1 MMDIVIRKGR
11 GRELLSQGG
20 MPRFLWMMPL
30 DPQSLQLPEHVS
42 SPLEAQ
48 ISRSYRPVPFTAVTI
63 TDSFWEPRIRVN
75 REQTLPHIYR
85 LCRETGRV
93 EAFKLDWKPG
103 VEPAPHIFWVSDVAK
118 WVEAASYSLATHPDP
133 ALDALLDEAI
143 DLVVKAQQPD
153 GYLNPYFTVV
163 EPEQRWTNLRDM
175 HELYCAGHLVEAGVT
190 HFQATGKHVLLD
202 AVCRY
207 VDYIDT
213 VFGTQPGKKR
223 GYPGHEEIELALVK
237 LYQVTGEKRYLH
249 LSQYFVDERGHQPHY
264 FDMEARLRGEDP
276 KIFWAKTY
284 EYNQSHLPVREQS
297 EVVGHAVRA
306 MYLYSAMADLA
317 RELGDYP
324 LFQACTRLWN
334 HLCTKRMYI
343 TGGIGSSW
351 HNEGLTRDYDLPN
364 ESAYAEACAAIGLI
378 LWSHRML
385 QLDCDG
391 RYTDVLERVLY
402 NGMLSGVSL
411 DGHRFFYENPL
422 ASPGN
427 HHRQE
432 WYDCACCPPNIARL
446 LASLG
451 QYIYASNN
459 TEVVVHLYIQSSVR
473 LALNGREITV
483 RQETT
488 YPWDGMITIHLG
500 MNESTVFG
508 LNLRIPG
515 WCRTARL
522 SVNGDSLDLTEH
534 ITKGYARVER
544 LWHPGDHV
552 VLALDMPVERVYAH
566 PDVRQDTG
574 CVALQRGPLVYCLEA
589 VDHTE
594 PLHRIVL
601 PRAADLMSRFEPG
614 VLGGIVVITSSAQAA
629 YDTDWEG
636 MLYRSW
642 PATAYP
648 CTITA
653 IPYYAWDNRTPG
665 EMQVWLQDEK

>member
-1 MMDIVIRKGR
+1 
-11 GRELLSQGG
+11 
-20 MPRFLWMMPL
+20 MMPL
-30 DPQSLQLPEHVS
+30 APQSPQLPEHVS
-42 SPLEAQ
+42 SLLEAQ
-48 ISRSYRPVPFTAVTI
+48 ISRSYRPVPLTAVTI

-75 REQTLPHIYR
+75 REQTLPHVYR

-93 EAFKLDWKPG
+93 EAFKLDWEPG
-103 VEPAPHIFWVSDVAK
+103 VEPVPHIFWVSDVAK
-118 WVEAASYSLATHPDP
+118 WIEAASYSLATHPDP
-133 ALDALLDEAI
+133 ALDALLDETI

-163 EPEQRWTNLRDM
+163 KPEQRWTNLRDM

-190 HFQATGKHVLLD
+190 HFQATGKRVLLD

-237 LYQVTGEKRYLH
+237 LYQVTGEKRYLR

-317 RELGDYP
+317 RELGDYT

-351 HNEGLTRDYDLPN
+351 QNEGLTRDYDLPN

-411 DGHRFFYENPL
+411 DGHKFFYENPL

-451 QYIYASNN
+451 QYIYASND
-459 TEVVVHLYIQSSVR
+459 TEVIVHLYIQSSVR
-473 LALNGREITV
+473 LALDGREITV

-488 YPWDGMITIHLG
+488 YPWDGMITIQLG
-500 MNESTVFG
+500 MDESTLFG

-589 VDHTE
+589 VDHTV
-594 PLHRIVL
+594 PLHCIVL
-601 PRAADLMSRFEPG
+601 PRAADLASHFEPG
-614 VLGGIVVITSSAQAA
+614 ALGGIVVITGSAQAVD
-629 YDTDWEG
+629 DTDWEG

-648 CTITA
+648 CAITA

-665 EMQVWLQDEK
+665 GMWVWLQAEK

>member
-1 MMDIVIRKGR
+1 
-11 GRELLSQGG
+11 
-20 MPRFLWMMPL
+20 MPL
-30 DPQSLQLPEHVS
+30 DPQSPQQPEHVS

-48 ISRSYRPVPFTAVTI
+48 VSRSYRPVPLMAVTI

-85 LCRETGRV
+85 LFTETGRV

-103 VEPAPHIFWVSDVAK
+103 VEPVPHIFWVSDVAK
-118 WVEAASYSLATHPDP
+118 WIEAASYSLATHPDP
-133 ALDALLDEAI
+133 ALDALLDETI

-163 EPEQRWTNLRDM
+163 KPEQRWTNLRDM

-190 HFQATGKHVLLD
+190 HFQATGKRVLLD

-237 LYQVTGEKRYLH
+237 LYQVTSEKRYLH

-264 FDMEARLRGEDP
+264 FDIEARLRGEDP
-276 KIFWAKTY
+276 KLFWAKTY

-317 RELGDYP
+317 RELGDYT

-334 HLCTKRMYI
+334 HLYTKRMYI

-351 HNEGLTRDYDLPN
+351 QNEGLTRDYDLPN
-364 ESAYAEACAAIGLI
+364 ESAYAETCAAIGLI

-385 QLDCDG
+385 QFDCDG

-402 NGMLSGVSL
+402 NGMLSGVSF
-411 DGHRFFYENPL
+411 DGQKFFYENPL

-451 QYIYASNN
+451 QYIYASND

-473 LALNGREITV
+473 LALDGREITV

-488 YPWDGMITIHLG
+488 YPWDGMITIQLG
-500 MNESTVFG
+500 MDESTVFG
-508 LNLRIPG
+508 LNLRIPA

-544 LWHPGDHV
+544 LWQPGDHV

-589 VDHTE
+589 VDHTV

-601 PRAADLMSRFEPG
+601 PRTANLASRFEPG
-614 VLGGIVVITSSAQAA
+614 VLGGIVVITGSAQAA
-629 YDTDWEG
+629 GDTDWEG

-642 PATAYP
+642 PAMAHP

-665 EMQVWLQDEK
+665 GMRVWLQAEK